1 MYEILLNANQQIL
14 TLILGLSK
22 RDGRLK
28 LDYTVFCL
36 FSGLPPKSP
45 MVCYSI
51 TAASMK
57 STTSSQWKLST
68 SRYSSPFLQVEKFF
82 IRVVFRKYLFNSRYP
97 WICAVIHLIVLQ
109 VKPRLQFPPTSS
121 EGSATASGTRWKFT
135 TTTRFVW
142 TLNFASMV
150 QSSGP
155 HTFPGITL
163 FLKFT
168 LTSHSFF

>member
-1 MYEILLNANQQIL
+1 MQSNRFL
-14 TLILGLSK
+14 TWILGLSK
-22 RDGRLK
+22 RDRRLK
-28 LDYTVFCL
+28 PDYTVFSL

-45 MVCYSI
+45 MVCYFI

-57 STTSSQWKLST
+57 SMTSSQWKLST
-68 SRYSSPFLQVEKFF
+68 SRYSSPFPQVEKFF
-82 IRVVFRKYLFNSRYP
+82 IRVVFRKYLFNSHYP
-97 WICAVIHLIVLQ
+97 WICAFIHLVVLQ

-121 EGSATASGTRWKFT
+121 EVSATASGTRWKFT
-135 TTTRFVW
+135 TTTRFVR

-163 FLKFT
+163 FQKFT
-168 LTSHSFF
+168 LTSHSFV